1 MNPKISSLLALV
13 ACTALSSAAASGE
26 LVAKTFSKKTYPDSR
41 ERQYQV
47 YIPDTVTGSDPVPMV
62 MVLHGCRQTERN
74 MIDETGFKELADR
87 ENFIVVYPFITSWDP
102 KENRNPNCWGFWF
115 NMKVPVK
122 PKICIRSRL
131 KSSLNSRLTPSVAML
146 LVYPPAVRCP
156 LSWP

>member
-1 MNPKISSLLALV
+1 MNPKIFSLLALV

-87 ENFIVVYPFITSWDP
+87 ENFIVVYPFP
-102 KENRNPNCWGFWF
+102 KRTETPTVGDSGLISTF
-115 NMKVPVK
+115 MKVPVK